1 MECPMDTT
9 ASNAALVIEF
19 HNIVNDAAA
28 PRSPSPD
35 PEAELMKRH
44 FSGEEAEGQFPLT
57 ASPSILLHVLSSS
70 GLDPKDLAALE
81 ATCKFFRNPAKFPP
95 DLQLPLPELA
105 AFDMCQQRAMF
116 KPMKPE
122 EKEWLKQ
129 RCGGSWKLV
138 LGYILVGEKNCRR
151 GKSQVTAGPGHSIVV
166 TASGAV
172 YSFGMNSS
180 GQLGLGDTEDKFK
193 PCLIRS
199 LQGIR
204 ITHAAVGSSRTML
217 VSDTGSVYV
226 FGIDT
231 FGGYSLN
238 GALATDYVNSPKVV
252 ESLKGIFVVQATIGG
267 FFSAVLSREGR
278 VYTFS
283 WGHEE
288 RLGHNTDCAD
298 VEPRLLS
305 GPLENVLVAQI
316 AAGNC
321 YLLVLAYQPTGM
333 SVYSLGCG
341 QGGKLGH
348 GNKNSE
354 GVPQLIAHF
363 AGIDARPVSI
373 SAGAWH
379 AAVLSSDGRV
389 LTWGWGFQGCLGHGY
404 AEECAT
410 LPMAAEISN
419 AVHVSAGQYTTFVMT
434 DNGDVYSFGWTGSY
448 NLGLQQDEDEDENQG
463 VLAPKLVGSLTGL
476 NERFVQ
482 ISPTNAYDWHNGRT
496 GVSHTI
502 ALTQSGKVYAFGGG
516 GSGQLGLKLAEG
528 KEAMPPLQVDV
539 DL

>member
-1 MECPMDTT
+1 MDTT
-9 ASNAALVIEF
+9 ASNAVLVIEF
-19 HNIVNDAAA
+19 QNIVNDVAA

-44 FSGEEAEGQFPLT
+44 FSREEAVGKFPLT
-57 ASPSILLHVLSSS
+57 AIPSILLHVLSSS
-70 GLDPKDLAALE
+70 DLDPKDLAALE
-81 ATCKFFRNPAKFPP
+81 ANIVLPP
-95 DLQLPLPELA
+95 DLELSLPELA
-105 AFDMCQQRAMF
+105 ALDMCQQRPMF
-116 KPMKPE
+116 NLMKPE

-180 GQLGLGDTEDKFK
+180 GQLGLRDTEDKFK

-231 FGGYSLN
+231 FG
-238 GALATDYVNSPKVV
+238 V

-267 FFSAVLSREGR
+267 LFSAVLSREGR

-288 RLGHNTDCAD
+288 RLGHNTDYAD

-321 YLLVLAYQPTGM
+321 YLLMLAYQPTGM
-333 SVYSLGCG
+333 SVYSVGCG

-379 AAVLSSDGRV
+379 AAVLSSDGR
-389 LTWGWGFQGCLGHGY
+389 
-404 AEECAT
+404 
-410 LPMAAEISN
+410 
-419 AVHVSAGQYTTFVMT
+419 
-434 DNGDVYSFGWTGSY
+434 
-448 NLGLQQDEDEDENQG
+448 G
-463 VLAPKLVGSLTGL
+463 VLAPKLVASLTGL
-476 NERFVQ
+476 NKRFVQ
-482 ISPTNAYDWHNGRT
+482 ISPTNAYDWHNRRT
-496 GVSHTI
+496 GVSHTV
-502 ALTQSGKVYAFGGG
+502 ALTESGKVYAFGGG

-528 KEAMPPLQVDV
+528 KEAMPPLQVDI
-539 DL
+539 DLA

>member
-1 MECPMDTT
+1 MDAT
-9 ASNAALVIEF
+9 ASNPAVVTEF
-19 HNIVNDAAA
+19 HNIVNDVA
-28 PRSPSPD
+28 PRSTSPD
-35 PEAELMKRH
+35 RELDLAKRH
-44 FSGEEAEGQFPLT
+44 FSGEEAVGQFPLT

-70 GLDPKDLAALE
+70 ELDPKDLAALE

-95 DLQLPLPELA
+95 DLKLPLPELA

-116 KPMKPE
+116 KTMKPE

-166 TASGAV
+166 TTNGDV

-204 ITHAAVGSSRTML
+204 ITQAAVGLKRTML
-217 VSDTGSVYV
+217 VSNTGSVYV
-226 FGIDT
+226 FGIES

-238 GALATDYVNSPKVV
+238 GTAATVYVDSPKVV
-252 ESLKGIFVVQATIGG
+252 ESLKGIFVVQATIGAL
-267 FFSAVLSREGR
+267 FSAVLSREGR

-283 WGHEE
+283 WGRDDE
-288 RLGHNTDCAD
+288 RLGHQSDYAD
-298 VEPRLLS
+298 VEPRLVS

-316 AAGNC
+316 SAGSC
-321 YLLVLAYQPTGM
+321 YLLLLAYQPTGM
-333 SVYSLGCG
+333 SVYSVGCG

-348 GNKNSE
+348 GNKNNE
-354 GVPQLIAHF
+354 GIPQLIAHF
-363 AGIDARPVSI
+363 GEINVRPMSI

-379 AAVLSSDGRV
+379 ATVLSCDGRV
-389 LTWGWGFQGCLGHGY
+389 FTWGWGHCGCLGHGDVQERMIPT
-404 AEECAT
+404 AVET
-410 LPMAAEISN
+410 SK
-419 AVHVSAGQYTTFVMT
+419 AVHVSAGQYSTFVIA
-434 DNGDVYSFGWTGSY
+434 DNGDVYFFGRGSY
-448 NLGLQQDEDEDENQG
+448 VLGCQDDEDEAM
-463 VLAPKLVGSLTGL
+463 APKLVTSLTGP

-482 ISPTNAYDWHNGRT
+482 ISSTNAWDWHNNIT
-496 GVSHTI
+496 VPSHTV
-502 ALTQSGKVYAFGGG
+502 ALTESGKLYACGA
-516 GSGQLGLKLAEG
+516 GSTGQLGVKLAEG
-528 KEAMPPLQVDV
+528 KEGMPPFQVDV
-539 DL
+539 DLA